1 MTCNIIILAAGKGSR
16 MYSDTPKVLHKLAG
30 KPMLGHVI
38 DTAQALS
45 PQQVVVVY
53 GHGGDQVQR
62 EMAVYEGLDWAEQAE
77 QLGTGHAV
85 QQALPKIVPADVSLV
100 LYGDVPLIKAQTLQA
115 LLDQAASGALAVLSV
130 EPESPAGYGRIVK
143 DSSGVVTAIVEE
155 KDASDAQKAIRE
167 VNTGVMA
174 IPGAHIEQWLGQLSN
189 DNAQG
194 EYYLTD
200 LVAMASEQG
209 VGVTSVVCADENEV
223 AGVNNKVQLA
233 ALERHYQRQTAQD
246 LLLAGAT
253 LADPN
258 RIDVRGQL
266 QVGRDVSIDVGCVF
280 EGNVTLADGV
290 RIGPYC
296 QIRDSDIAS
305 GAQIEAYSS
314 IDRASIGQAAT
325 VGPYARLRE
334 GTVLAENS
342 KVGNFVETKK
352 THLGKGSKANHLSYI
367 GDAEVGEAVNI
378 GAGTITCNYDGV
390 NKFKTTIGDRA
401 FIGSNSSLVAPIDI
415 GEGATV
421 GAGSTVSKEAP
432 EQQLTIGRA
441 KQVTIRNWKRPEK
454 K

>member
-62 EMAVYEGLDWAEQAE
+62 EMAACEGLDWAEQAE

-85 QQALPKIVPADVSLV
+85 QQALPKLVPADVSLV

-174 IPGAHIEQWLGQLSN
+174 IPCAHIEQWHGQLSN

-194 EYYLTD
+194 
-200 LVAMASEQG
+200 
-209 VGVTSVVCADENEV
+209 
-223 AGVNNKVQLA
+223 
-233 ALERHYQRQTAQD
+233 
-246 LLLAGAT
+246 
-253 LADPN
+253 
-258 RIDVRGQL
+258 
-266 QVGRDVSIDVGCVF
+266 
-280 EGNVTLADGV
+280 
-290 RIGPYC
+290 
-296 QIRDSDIAS
+296 
-305 GAQIEAYSS
+305 
-314 IDRASIGQAAT
+314 
-325 VGPYARLRE
+325 
-334 GTVLAENS
+334 
-342 KVGNFVETKK
+342 
-352 THLGKGSKANHLSYI
+352 
-367 GDAEVGEAVNI
+367 
-378 GAGTITCNYDGV
+378 
-390 NKFKTTIGDRA
+390 
-401 FIGSNSSLVAPIDI
+401 
-415 GEGATV
+415 
-421 GAGSTVSKEAP
+421 
-432 EQQLTIGRA
+432 
-441 KQVTIRNWKRPEK
+441 
-454 K
+454 